1 MPKTEIDYSNTII
14 YKIICNDPSI
24 NDVYVGHTTNF
35 VQRKHGHKQNCINE
49 KLPSYNCKLYN
60 IIRQN
65 GGWSNWRM
73 EIINF
78 YNCKNQYEARIKEQE
93 HFTLLNATLNSVE
106 PLPKSNLIN
115 NDHDTESNNNEYCC
129 ESCNISFE
137 NLDLLNVHKTKIHH
151 TKTKYECE
159 LCAFST
165 QNKKDYSRHLTTKK
179 HVCNTWKPMETKKP
193 QKPHSSTNFG
203 CPCGKSY
210 TNNSGLWKHQSKCML
225 NPKYKEPPIIQQ
237 NNNNEEHDKTGLI
250 TYLMKENKEF
260 KEMLIEQNKFI
271 MSMSQTHGSISNSN
285 VNSHN
290 KTFNLQFFLNETCKD
305 AMNIMEF
312 VDSVKLQLS
321 DLETIGTTGFVNGIS
336 NIIIKNLKDLDVTKR
351 PMHCTDSKREVLYV
365 KDKNKWEK
373 ENEEK
378 KQMRK
383 VINKISTKNIQQIPE
398 WVEKNPR
405 CKDSESNKNT
415 EYLHILSESMGCTE
429 PKNYDKIIHNVSK
442 EVVVDK

>member
-14 YKIICNDPSI
+14 YKIICSDPSV

-35 VQRKHGHKQNCINE
+35 IQRKHGHKQNCINA
-49 KLPSYNCKLYN
+49 KSPSYNCNLYK

-78 YNCKNQYEARIKEQE
+78 YNCKDQYEARIEEQE

-106 PLPKSNLIN
+106 PLPKSNSIN
-115 NDHDTESNNNEYCC
+115 NVPDAESNNDESCC
-129 ESCNISFE
+129 ESCNISFQ
-137 NLDLLNVHKTKIHH
+137 NLDLLNVHKKIHH
-151 TKTKYECE
+151 TKTKYECV
-159 LCAFST
+159 LCVFST

-179 HVCNTWKPMETKKP
+179 HICNTWKPMETKKP
-193 QKPHSSTNFG
+193 QKPNSSTNFD
-203 CPCGKSY
+203 CPCGKAY

-225 NPKYKEPPIIQQ
+225 NPKYKEPTIIIQQ
-237 NNNNEEHDKTGLI
+237 NNNNEEPDKTDLI
-250 TYLMKENKEF
+250 SYLMKENKEF

-271 MSMSQTHGSISNSN
+271 MSMSQTHGSINNSN
-285 VNSHN
+285 VNSNN

-321 DLETIGTTGFVNGIS
+321 DLETIGTAGFVNGIS

-351 PMHCTDSKREVLYV
+351 PLHCTDSKREVLYV
-365 KDKNKWEK
+365 KDENKWEK

-398 WVEKNPR
+398 WVENNPT
-405 CKDSESNKNT
+405 CKDGESNKNT